1 MFIFSR
7 LFVDVNI
14 FDLLTFI
21 LELFQDRKND
31 RGSFHG
37 KQLERRE
44 GGGGYFNHNT

>member
-21 LELFQDRKND
+21 LELFQDRKTIEVRFRVN
-31 RGSFHG
+31 
-37 KQLERRE
+37 
-44 GGGGYFNHNT
+44 N